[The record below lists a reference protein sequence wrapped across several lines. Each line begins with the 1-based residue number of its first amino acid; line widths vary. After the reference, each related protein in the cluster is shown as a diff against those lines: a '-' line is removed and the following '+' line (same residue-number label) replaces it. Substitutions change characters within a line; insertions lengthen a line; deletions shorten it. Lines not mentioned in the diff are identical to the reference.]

1 MPNFISPRVL
11 GQEFLVN
18 TPQDNDV
25 IVKIVNYDAPAIVR
39 IVPSPGEKGSTGPV
53 GPQGPQ
59 GIPGPGI
66 TGTTSPIVYNSQTQS
81 LSFDQT
87 AQNTTNDLRYIQKNA
102 AIDAGVI

>member
-25 IVKIVNYDAPAIVR
+25 IIKIVNFDAPAIVR
-39 IVPSPGEKGSTGPV
+39 IIPSPGERGIT

-59 GIPGPGI
+59 GIQGIPGAGI
-66 TGTTSPIVYNSQTQS
+66 TGATSPIVYNSQTQS

-87 AQNTTNDLRYIQKNA
+87 AQNTANDLRYVLKGEA
-102 AIDAGVI
+102 LDAGVI

>member
-1 MPNFISPRVL
+1 MPSFNSPRVL

-18 TPQDNDV
+18 TPQDNNV
-25 IVKIVNYDAPAIVR
+25 IIKIVNFDAPAVVK
-39 IVPSPGEKGSTGPV
+39 IVPSPGGVGAT

-59 GIPGPGI
+59 GIQGVAGPGI
-66 TGTTSPIVYNSQTQS
+66 TGATSPIVYNSQTQA

-87 AQNTTNDLRYIQKNA
+87 AQNTTNDSRYIRKTD

>member
-25 IVKIVNYDAPAIVR
+25 IIKIVNFDAPAVVK
-39 IVPSPGEKGSTGPV
+39 IVPSPGARGATGA
-53 GPQGPQ
+53 QGPQ
-59 GIPGPGI
+59 GIQGVAGPGI
-66 TGTTSPIVYNSQTQS
+66 TGATSPIVYNSQTQS

-87 AQNTTNDLRYIQKNA
+87 AQNTTNDNRYIQKNA